1 MKLIDFGLARPYI
14 KPERLGKHN
23 WTENDHIEQT
33 SRVKYGNVVFASPDS
48 MLDLKLSRRSDLYS
62 LVYMLIYIKT
72 NNYLFYDKELAFD
85 ENMHNIKMGKTQ
97 IDLETT
103 CDNND
108 VSFLKPF
115 ASIIDNLEFKEKPN
129 YNHLKFLL

>member
-1 MKLIDFGLARPYI
+1 MIDFGLARPYI

-62 LVYMLIYIKT
+62 LVYVLIYIKT
-72 NNYLFYDKELAFD
+72 NKYLFYDKELAFD

-97 IDLETT
+97 IDL
-103 CDNND
+103 
-108 VSFLKPF
+108 
-115 ASIIDNLEFKEKPN
+115 
-129 YNHLKFLL
+129 